1 MHPIQDNITIPEK
14 KVLYLGLPHFKGHE
28 MIAPQVHLNPCS
40 WVQEAKVASN
50 RHNSVT
56 HRSDNASKAC
66 ISNQRPRYVQAS
78 QSQKKTKGL
87 KLSDRRKWNSAMLSN
102 RERIAPQQTHNIP
115 QLQNLGKR
123 ANQSLSRKEP
133 RLGGNVNKGRRTQKS
148 RLENIWGLWRVAT
161 LSKIC
166 SKIFRA
172 QESALKLSKGTDTTP
187 YDKTKVKE
195 VKQIQRPNL
204 RLETSLAV
212 FSETGQRL
220 RHIQEKLQKIWMR
233 FAGTNTQTS
242 W

>member
-1 MHPIQDNITIPEK
+1 MKWSHHKCTWTCVLESKRPKLQATGTILSPTDLTMPPK
-14 KVLYLGLPHFKGHE
+14 RVSP
-28 MIAPQVHLNPCS
+28 
-40 WVQEAKVASN
+40 
-50 RHNSVT
+50 
-56 HRSDNASKAC
+56 
-66 ISNQRPRYVQAS
+66 
-78 QSQKKTKGL
+78 TKGRAMFRPL
-87 KLSDRRKWNSAMLSN
+87 SHRTKQKDLYKLSDRREWNSAMLSN

-123 ANQSLSRKEP
+123 ANPIQSLSRKEP

-187 YDKTKVKE
+187 YDTTKVKE

-242 W
+242 C